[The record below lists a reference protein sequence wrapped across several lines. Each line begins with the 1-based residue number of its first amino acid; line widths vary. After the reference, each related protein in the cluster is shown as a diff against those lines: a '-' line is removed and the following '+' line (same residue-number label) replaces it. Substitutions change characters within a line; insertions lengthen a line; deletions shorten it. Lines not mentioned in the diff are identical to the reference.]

1 MKRERFAVLHQ
12 VYRRMIGCILLFAVA
27 ANFSLLYAQHQRG
40 HASFYS
46 KKATGAKTASGERL
60 HHDSMTCAHRTLPFG
75 TWLVVT
81 HEGNGRSVAVRVNDR
96 GPYVGNRIVDLSWGA
111 AKELNMLGQGVA
123 MVTIQPADGVSIPLR
138 PYSLPVLLPR
148 FEDIQL
154 ADTLKP
160 IWQED
165 LLIDHKKVQHH
176 MRRTAHQARQQ
187 QLQKELEKHK

>member
-1 MKRERFAVLHQ
+1 MKSEKFAAFAQ
-12 VYRRMIGCILLFAVA
+12 ECRRMIGCILLFAVS
-27 ANFSLLYAQHQRG
+27 ANFSLLYAQHQSGR
-40 HASFYS
+40 ASYYS
-46 KKATGAKTASGERL
+46 KKATGARTASGERL

-75 TWLVVT
+75 TWVVVT
-81 HEGNGRSVAVRVNDR
+81 HDGNGRSVAVRVNDR
-96 GPYVGNRIVDLSWGA
+96 GPYVGNRIIDLSWGA

-123 MVTIQPADGVSIPLR
+123 MVTVQPADGVSIPLR
-138 PYSLPVLLPR
+138 PFSRPVLLPQ

-176 MRRTAHQARQQ
+176 MRRTAQKARQQ
-187 QLQKELEKHK
+187 QLQRELDKHK

>member
-1 MKRERFAVLHQ
+1 
-12 VYRRMIGCILLFAVA
+12 
-27 ANFSLLYAQHQRG
+27 
-40 HASFYS
+40 
-46 KKATGAKTASGERL
+46 
-60 HHDSMTCAHRTLPFG
+60 MTCAHRTLPFG